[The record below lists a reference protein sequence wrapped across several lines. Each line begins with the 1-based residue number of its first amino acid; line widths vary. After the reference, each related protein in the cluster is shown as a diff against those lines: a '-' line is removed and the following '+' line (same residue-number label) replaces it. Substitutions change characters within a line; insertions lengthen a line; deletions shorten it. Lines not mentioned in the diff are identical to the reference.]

1 MAKQTF
7 TTGQVLTA
15 SQMTSLQQTAMLG
28 GSASAKTASYTL
40 VAADAGTFITMSS
53 TSSTTITVNTG
64 LFAAGD
70 IVTILNTNSG
80 TCTITAGTAT
90 VSKPTNVS
98 LALAQNEGGVLYF
111 TATGAATFMEFSTG
125 SAASPLTTKGDLYG
139 FSTLDARIPIG
150 ANATVLTADS
160 SQALGLKWAAPAG
173 STPSFSLLGTG
184 TTTSGSTVTVSG
196 ISGVNTIL
204 VLINNISTNSNGSNI
219 MLRLNTDSGANY
231 SRSGTYIY
239 LEPTYSPNSQLGT
252 VSQTGLT
259 SFFIGPMT
267 SGISTSNFAGWVLI
281 QGCNST
287 GLKTIT
293 AVGGSDLQTSWTAFS
308 QYNQSGIYS
317 GTSTISS
324 VSLVAGTGTFDQGTF
339 TVYGSV

>member
-40 VAADAGTFITMSS
+40 VEADAGTFITMSS

-196 ISGVNTIL
+196 ISG
-204 VLINNISTNSNGSNI
+204 INNLMIIFKSISTDTAGSTITLRVNS
-219 MLRLNTDSGANY
+219 DSSTLYGRGY
-231 SRSGTYIY
+231 TGVY
-239 LEPTYSPNSQLGT
+239 LEPTYSPNSQIDSGSVSSQNSYLVGT
-252 VSQTGLT
+252 
-259 SFFIGPMT
+259 IT
-267 SGISTSNFAGWVLI
+267 SGAAAGTLSGYAQI
-281 QGCNST
+281 AGCNSS
-287 GLKTIT
+287 GVKMLNVLAGNT
-293 AVGGSDLQTSWTAFS
+293 AASGWTSNTMRISGGTYT
-308 QYNQSGIYS
+308 

-324 VSLVAGTGTFDQGTF
+324 VSVITGTGTFDAGSF
-339 TVYGSV
+339 DVYGSA

>member
-15 SQMTSLQQTAMLG
+15 AQMTSLQQTAMLG
-28 GSASAKTASYTL
+28 GDAAVKTTSYVL
-40 VAADAGTFITMSS
+40 VAADAGTSVAMNS
-53 TSSTTITVNTG
+53 TSATTVTVNTG

-70 IVTILNTNSG
+70 TVTIINQNTG
-80 TCTITAGTAT
+80 VCTVTAGTAT
-90 VSKPTNVS
+90 VRKASGAS
-98 LALAQNEGGVLYF
+98 LALSQYQGGVLDF
-111 TATGAATFMEFSTG
+111 I
-125 SAASPLTTKGDLYG
+125 SASEAIFFPFDVGGGSPLTTKGDLYV
-139 FSTLDARIPIG
+139 FSTSNDRLAIG
-150 ANATVLTADS
+150 TTNQVLTVDS
-160 SQALGLKWAAPAG
+160 STGSGMKWAAPAG

-219 MLRLNTDSGANY
+219 LLRLNTDSGANY
-231 SRSGTYIY
+231 SRSGIYIY
-239 LEPTYSPNSQLGT
+239 LEPTYSPSSQLGT
-252 VSQTGLT
+252 VSATGQT

-317 GTSTISS
+317 GASTISS

>member
-15 SQMTSLQQTAMLG
+15 AQMTSLQQTAMLG
-28 GSASAKTASYTL
+28 GSASAKTASHTL

-90 VSKPTNVS
+90 VSKPTNVT

-111 TATGAATFMEFSTG
+111 TATGAATFMEFSAG

-150 ANATVLTADS
+150 ANNTVLTADS
-160 SQALGLKWAAPAG
+160 AQTLGLKWAAISSTFVGASAYKSTNQSLSNNTNTAVTFDTENYDTDSFHSNVTNNTRFTIPSGKAG
-173 STPSFSLLGTG
+173 KYLITG
-184 TTTSGSTVTVSG
+184 TMSFASDTTGYREVMLYKNGAISNFLAKNYPVQTSGTN
-196 ISGVNTIL
+196 VNFNVVVNLAVNDYIEIYVIQT
-204 VLINNISTNSNGSNI
+204 
-219 MLRLNTDSGANY
+219 
-231 SRSGTYIY
+231 SGTTMN
-239 LEPTYSPNSQLGT
+239 LQG
-252 VSQTGLT
+252 
-259 SFFIGPMT
+259 T
-267 SGISTSNFAGWVLI
+267 SGYSEI
-281 QGCNST
+281 QLSYLG
-287 GLKTIT
+287 
-293 AVGGSDLQTSWTAFS
+293 A
-308 QYNQSGIYS
+308 
-317 GTSTISS
+317 
-324 VSLVAGTGTFDQGTF
+324 
-339 TVYGSV
+339 